1 MLSIPPTLKHPLNNK
16 WSLASIQI
24 LQNKHIKSPHA
35 ANLSSLLVTLFG
47 IANQKTKPCLGMFY
61 NVKSDQLEHQKQFLI
76 LMVRVLAFFQ
86 SLGSVSS
93 GQWSWVVVRRVLRV
107 FWNTT
112 GEGQHQ
118 KPSGVTAIITFLI
131 LVWPCSTLVCLI
143 LAIFNK
149 FLQQYSLKKWHLQ
162 STEYTS
168 RIVRIT
174 QTLFFF

>member
-1 MLSIPPTLKHPLNNK
+1 
-16 WSLASIQI
+16 
-24 LQNKHIKSPHA
+24 
-35 ANLSSLLVTLFG
+35 
-47 IANQKTKPCLGMFY
+47 MFY

-174 QTLFFF
+174 QTLFFFFKKISPEKSGPATSTNLEKTKQFFFSNTALEPYKHITMKPRKLSFLSWS